1 MREYVSLC
9 GGVNGMRWL
18 VLFIGLLFV
27 VLVASPAAAN
37 MGAPLLLLGGL
48 QLVWGNFF
56 IGAIE
61 ALVLRLTFRLPY
73 RRGLVLMTL
82 ANYFSMLVGLALI
95 RLVALPLER
104 ATPSLQILQT
114 LSSVM
119 TTMWVSFFVATVLLE
134 MPFVYR
140 LFPEE
145 RRSWGKTLCASTLAQ
160 GVSYL
165 ILVYLYQGVMNYSL
179 VTQVLLQPDLHF
191 THPLRAQVYYI
202 GLDGDIWRVYTDG
215 TGRQK
220 VKEAGI
226 TDRWALLY
234 ARAAERGSRW
244 ELWCVSMD
252 GSIAG
257 EPVTHRTR
265 LLNHI
270 SSRRVAIRKEPYP
283 GLYPKPLD
291 YRPQNQREW
300 TVWVLPWAEEGMRV
314 YHGGSE
320 EYSVAMGTPV
330 LYWRVRAA
338 TCLPGDHVVFQL
350 DDYILILHMPTRRL
364 GFLAAGRS
372 PLVVVPDRD
381 APEEKD

>member
-1 MREYVSLC
+1 MRDYVSLC
-9 GGVNGMRWL
+9 GGVDGMRWFA
-18 VLFIGLLFV
+18 LFMFILFV
-27 VLVASPAAAN
+27 VVASPASAN
-37 MGAPLLLLGGL
+37 VGAPLLLLGGL
-48 QLVWGNFF
+48 QLVFGNFF
-56 IGAIE
+56 IGALE

-95 RLVALPLER
+95 RLLALPLER

-114 LSSVM
+114 LPSVI
-119 TTMWVSFFVATVLLE
+119 TTMWFSFFVATVLLE

-145 RRSWGKTLCASTLAQ
+145 QRSWGKTLCASTLAQ

-165 ILVYLYQGVMNYSL
+165 VLVYLYQGVVNYSL
-179 VTQVLLQPDLHF
+179 VTQVNLQPDLRF
-191 THPLRAQVYYI
+191 VHPLRAQVYYI
-202 GLDGDIWRVYTDG
+202 GLDGDIWRIYTDG
-215 TGRQK
+215 TGKQK
-220 VKEAGI
+220 VKEADI

-234 ARAAERGSRW
+234 ARAAERGNSW
-244 ELWCVSMD
+244 ELWCASLDTSSVD
-252 GSIAG
+252 A
-257 EPVTHRTR
+257 PATHRTK

-270 SSRRVAIRKEPYP
+270 SSRRVATRKEPYP

-300 TVWVLPWAEEGMRV
+300 SVWVLPWAEEGIRV
-314 YHGGSE
+314 YHRGSE

-338 TCLPGDHVVFQL
+338 TCLPGDYVVFQL
-350 DDYILILHMPTRRL
+350 GDYILILHMPTRRL
-364 GFLAAGRS
+364 GLLAAGRS
-372 PLVVVPDRD
+372 PLVVMPDRD